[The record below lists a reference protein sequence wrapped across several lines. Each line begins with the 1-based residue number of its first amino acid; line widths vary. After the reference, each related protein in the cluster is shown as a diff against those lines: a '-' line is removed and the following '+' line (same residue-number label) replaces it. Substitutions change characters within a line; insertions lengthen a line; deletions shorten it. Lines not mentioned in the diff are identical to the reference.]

1 MSADALASSEL
12 LTGAAP
18 DSAATFGAA
27 RPGRH
32 ARWLAPLTLN
42 VLRRK
47 RAPRMATGLGHG
59 GPGRLSQAGGIVLA
73 PVVILVRLGEFS
85 TGNCGSAGACA
96 AVQAEVGER
105 EDLKLLTDYVARRQL
120 ACQ

>member
-1 MSADALASSEL
+1 MA
-12 LTGAAP
+12 GAAHIEC
-18 DSAATFGAA
+18 SATQES
-27 RPGRH
+27 
-32 ARWLAPLTLN
+32 APN
-42 VLRRK
+42 
-47 RAPRMATGLGHG
+47 GHG
-59 GPGRLSQAGGIVLA
+59 SRARRPRTPEPSWWDRVGAGGH
-73 PVVILVRLGEFS
+73 PRRLGEFS